1 MVSVDLR
8 QQGAPHQQRL
18 ALLHACH
25 LTGFRLGAD
34 HDLSLPGTTFR
45 VERIAERTG
54 DLGLEFAQASHG
66 TQLLTQCLA
75 HFHAQDLLGTV
86 VDHGDAKT
94 PVEDDDAGTEVGQ
107 HTGQSGIGLFQT
119 QPGSHHLAA
128 RLFQLTHHGVEG
140 LRESAQLVTPHVILQ
155 GPEIAFGHGTGSSLQ
170 HRQGP
175 RHPAG
180 QQEGGCDGRE
190 DGEQDGDGERD
201 AEDAFESSS

>member
-1 MVSVDLR
+1 MVSVDFR
-8 QQGAPHQQRL
+8 QQGTSHQQRL

-25 LTGFRLGAD
+25 LAGFRLGTD
-34 HDLSLPGTTFR
+34 HDLSLPGATFR
-45 VERIAERTG
+45 VERVAERTG
-54 DLGLEFAQASHG
+54 DLGLEFAQSPHG
-66 TQLLTQCLA
+66 TQLLTQGLA
-75 HFHAQDLLGTV
+75 HFHAQDLLGTM
-86 VDHGDAKT
+86 VDHGDAKA

-107 HTGQSGIGLFQT
+107 HAGQSGISLLQP
-119 QPGSHHLAA
+119 QPGTHHLAA

-155 GPEIAFGHGTGSSLQ
+155 GPEIAFGHGAGSGLQ